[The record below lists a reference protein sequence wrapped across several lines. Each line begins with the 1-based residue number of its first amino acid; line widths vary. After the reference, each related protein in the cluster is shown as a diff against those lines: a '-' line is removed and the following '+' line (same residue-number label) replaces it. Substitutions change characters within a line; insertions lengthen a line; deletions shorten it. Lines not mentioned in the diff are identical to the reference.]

1 MELTFTNLLIVV
13 AIGFAAP
20 LALGFVPSVR
30 VPSVVI
36 EIVLGILVGPA
47 VLGWVHVD
55 DPVQVFAT
63 VGLAYL
69 LFLAGLEID
78 FMRLRGRVLRLAL
91 LGFAVSL
98 ALAIVVGLALKAGG
112 LASQPLFVAI
122 VLSATSLGVLVPVL
136 KDADEIGSTFGQ
148 LVIAAGT
155 IADFATVILLSL
167 FFSRES
173 GSTASKVILLGGLF
187 VVAVLVALLI
197 AGVEHSRRLGEV
209 LRRLQDTTAQI
220 RIRAAFVLLIGL
232 VALATELGLEVILGA
247 FIAGAIISLVDRD
260 RAMTHPD
267 FRRKLEAAG
276 FGIFIPIFFVTTGV
290 KYDLD
295 ALTAH
300 TSTLAA
306 RPGLPRRAADR
317 ARAAGAALSP
327 GHPARARARRGAH
340 AGDVAARS
348 SSPRPPSASRCDVVT
363 PANAAA
369 LIAAGLLSVV
379 IFPALSLVLL
389 RRDPKCSR
397 AIDEAMAART
407 AAQRRRQAANPTP
420 TANHPA
426 TT

>member
-1 MELTFTNLLIVV
+1 MELAFTNLLIIV
-13 AIGFAAP
+13 AAGFAAP
-20 LALGFVPSVR
+20 LALGFFPSIR
-30 VPSVVI
+30 LPAVVL
-36 EIVLGILVGPA
+36 EIVIGIAIGPA

-78 FMRLRGRVLRLAL
+78 FARLRGRVLRLAL
-91 LGFAVSL
+91 VGFVVSL
-98 ALAIVVGLALKAGG
+98 AIAIVVGVALKAGG
-112 LASQPLFVAI
+112 FVEQPLFVAI

-136 KDADEIGSTFGQ
+136 KDAGESDSTFGQ
-148 LVIAAGT
+148 LIIAAAT

-173 GSTASKVILLGGLF
+173 GSTTSKVILLVGLF

-220 RIRAAFVLLIGL
+220 RIRAAFMLLIGL

-260 RAMTHPD
+260 QAMTHPD

-276 FGIFIPIFFVTTGV
+276 FGIFIPVFFVTTGV
-290 KYDLD
+290 RYDLD
-295 ALTAH
+295 ALTAD
-300 TSTLAA
+300 TSTLLHVPIFLAA
-306 RPGLPRRAADR
+306 LVLVRGLP
-317 ARAAGAALSP
+317 ALLYRSVIP
-327 GHPARARARRGAH
+327 RERLPVAVLMQATSLPFI
-340 AGDVAARS
+340 VAAT
-348 SSPRPPSASRCDVVT
+348 AVGLALDVVT

-389 RRDPKCSR
+389 RRSATPGGRQPAGDDLSV
-397 AIDEAMAART
+397 AAPG
-407 AAQRRRQAANPTP
+407 AG
-420 TANHPA
+420 
-426 TT
+426 

>member
-1 MELTFTNLLIVV
+1 MDLAFTNLLIIV
-13 AIGFAAP
+13 AVGFTAP
-20 LALGFVPSVR
+20 LALGFVPAVR
-30 VPSVVI
+30 IPSIVV
-36 EIVLGILVGPA
+36 EILIGIMVGPA

-69 LFLAGLEID
+69 LFLAGLEVD
-78 FMRLRGRVLRLAL
+78 FERLRGHVLRLAL
-91 LGFAVSL
+91 VGFLVSL
-98 ALAIVVGLALKAGG
+98 AIAIVVGVLLNAGG
-112 LASQPLFVAI
+112 FASQPLFIAI

-136 KDADEIGSTFGQ
+136 KDAGESGSTFGQ
-148 LVIAAGT
+148 LIIAGGT

-173 GSTASKVILLGGLF
+173 GSTTSKVILLGGLF
-187 VVAVLVALLI
+187 LVAVLVALLI
-197 AGVEHSRRLGEV
+197 AGVEHSRRLGDV

-220 RIRAAFVLLIGL
+220 RIRAAFVLLVGL

-276 FGIFIPIFFVTTGV
+276 FGIFIPVFFVTTGV
-290 KYDLD
+290 RYDLD
-295 ALTAH
+295 ALTADTATLMH
-300 TSTLAA
+300 VPIFLAA
-306 RPGLPRRAADR
+306 LVAVRGLPALLYRSVIPRDR
-317 ARAAGAALSP
+317 LPVAVLMQATSLP
-327 GHPARARARRGAH
+327 FI
-340 AGDVAARS
+340 VAAT
-348 SSPRPPSASRCDVVT
+348 AVGLALDVVS

-379 IFPALSLVLL
+379 IFPAISLVLL
-389 RRDPKCSR
+389 RRSQRPR
-397 AIDEAMAART
+397 AT
-407 AAQRRRQAANPTP
+407 ASTTP
-420 TANHPA
+420 PASHPA

>member
-1 MELTFTNLLIVV
+1 MELAFTNLLIVV
-13 AIGFAAP
+13 AAGFAAP
-20 LALGFVPSVR
+20 LALGFFPSVR
-30 VPSVVI
+30 LPSVVL
-36 EIVLGILVGPA
+36 EIVVGIVAGPA

-78 FMRLRGRVLRLAL
+78 FERLR
-91 LGFAVSL
+91 
-98 ALAIVVGLALKAGG
+98 GLALKAGG
-112 LASQPLFVAI
+112 FVQQPLFVAI

-136 KDADEIGSTFGQ
+136 KDAGESGSTFGQ
-148 LVIAAGT
+148 LIIASGT

-173 GSTASKVILLGGLF
+173 GSTTSKVILLGGLF
-187 VVAVLVALLI
+187 VVAVLVTLLI
-197 AGVEHSRRLGEV
+197 VGVEHSRRLGEV

-267 FRRKLEAAG
+267 FRLKLEAAG
-276 FGIFIPIFFVTTGV
+276 FGIFIPVFFVTTGV
-290 KYDLD
+290 EYDLD
-295 ALTAH
+295 ALTADV
-300 TSTLAA
+300 STLLHVPIFLAA
-306 RPGLPRRAADR
+306 LVLVRGLP
-317 ARAAGAALSP
+317 ALLYRSVIP
-327 GHPARARARRGAH
+327 PEQLPVAVLMQATSLPFI
-340 AGDVAARS
+340 VAAT
-348 SSPRPPSASRCDVVT
+348 AVGLALDVVT

-389 RRDPKCSR
+389 RRSSTAGPRQPVGDDLSV
-397 AIDEAMAART
+397 AAPG
-407 AAQRRRQAANPTP
+407 AG
-420 TANHPA
+420 
-426 TT
+426 

>member
-1 MELTFTNLLIVV
+1 MELAFTNLLIIV
-13 AIGFAAP
+13 AAGFAAP
-20 LALGFVPSVR
+20 LALGFFPSVR
-30 VPSVVI
+30 LPSVVL
-36 EIVLGILVGPA
+36 EIVIGIVVGPA
-47 VLGWVHVD
+47 VFGWVHVD
-55 DPVQVFAT
+55 DPVQVFST

-91 LGFAVSL
+91 VGFVVSL
-98 ALAIVVGLALKAGG
+98 AIAIVVGVLFKAGG
-112 LASQPLFVAI
+112 LVSQPLFLAI

-136 KDADEIGSTFGQ
+136 KDAGETGSTFGQ
-148 LVIAAGT
+148 LIIASGT

-173 GSTASKVILLGGLF
+173 GSTASKVILLAGLF
-187 VVAVLVALLI
+187 VVAVVVALTI
-197 AGVEHSRRLGEV
+197 VGVERSMRVGAV

-220 RIRAAFVLLIGL
+220 RIRAAFVLLVGL

-267 FRRKLEAAG
+267 FRHKLEAAG
-276 FGIFIPIFFVTTGV
+276 FGIFIPVFFVTTGV

-300 TSTLAA
+300 ASTLLHVPIFLAA
-306 RPGLPRRAADR
+306 LVVVRGLP
-317 ARAAGAALSP
+317 ALLYRSVIP
-327 GHPARARARRGAH
+327 RERLPVAVLMQATSLPFI
-340 AGDVAARS
+340 VAATAVGLS
-348 SSPRPPSASRCDVVT
+348 LHVVT

-379 IFPALSLVLL
+379 LFPALSLVLL
-389 RRDPKCSR
+389 RRGQR
-397 AIDEAMAART
+397 A
-407 AAQRRRQAANPTP
+407 RQAANAAPSTS
-420 TANHPA
+420 HPA
-426 TT
+426 TTYGNAL